1 MDQQNLPGTIRNE
14 VSVGEWVITLLIASL
29 PIIGLIMLFVWAFGD
44 GSNLSKKNWAI
55 ATLIWFAIGIVLFI
69 ILMVMFW
76 AFFAAMFSGMGGTY
90 S

>member
-14 VSVGEWVITLLIASL
+14 VSVGDWVITILIASL
-29 PIIGLIMLFVWAFGD
+29 PLIGLIMLFVWAFGD
-44 GSNLSKKNWAI
+44 AANPSKKNWAI

-69 ILMVMFW
+69 ILIVMFW

>member
-14 VSVGEWVITLLIASL
+14 VSVGEWVITILIASL
-29 PIIGLIMLFVWAFGD
+29 PLIGLIMLFVWAFGD
-44 GSNLSKKNWAI
+44 ASNPSKKNWAI

-69 ILMVMFW
+69 ILIIMFW